1 VSKRSFDN
9 TDFPLP
15 GGEVASIGT
24 HVGPDGELTLK
35 LRLPT
40 DYWSV
45 TGVWRAAENTN
56 YKGGKTV
63 VTLDKRPE

>member
-1 VSKRSFDN
+1 VRRSFDN

-15 GGEVASIGT
+15 GGEVASIG
-24 HVGPDGELTLK
+24 VYQGEGGELTIK

-40 DYWSV
+40 DYWAI
-45 TGVWRAAENTN
+45 TGLFRAAENTE

-63 VTLDKRPE
+63 VTLDRKAG